1 MIPEIIGITGSKP
14 MLLVMNGSVGASGK
28 NSSDDVRL
36 VQSLLNNV
44 APHRGG
50 AAPKLAVD
58 GRGGPLT
65 IAAIRKFQTLN
76 LAGFADGR
84 VDAPGSTIR
93 LLAQLGGATISLP
106 GLKPAT
112 ADDLAATR
120 SLLSFPFT
128 RIPRQSFSQSGS
140 NSNAVTSNL
149 VGGTPSTGFGA
160 PFTRSGWTIDNN
172 SFTLD
177 ATVKDTGIYI
187 AFLEIFQDAAPN
199 IRQKLKV
206 VAGIKTVSMKDGPPV
221 GLDFALPSF
230 VATQGTVFRGLTGFV
245 PISAA
250 SFTGVCGVSTVG
262 VNAPFVGIGG
272 GLTLFQFQWNPL
284 VPPPAACTCFALMA
298 GKQAGIPG
306 FGLGG
311 GTGVCLP
318 F

>member
-1 MIPEIIGITGSKP
+1 MIPEIIGITSDRP

-36 VQSLLNNV
+36 VQALLNSI
-44 APHRGG
+44 APNRGG
-50 AAPKLAVD
+50 AAPKLATD
-58 GRGGPLT
+58 GRSGPLT
-65 IAAIRKFQTLN
+65 IAAIRKFQQVN

-93 LLAQLGGATISLP
+93 LLAQFGSANVSML

-112 ADDLAATR
+112 SDDLAATR
-120 SLLSFPFT
+120 SMVAFPYT
-128 RIPRQSFSQSGS
+128 RIPRESASLSSS
-140 NSNAVTSNL
+140 NPNAVTSNL
-149 VGGTPSTGFGA
+149 VGGSRSTGFGA
-160 PFTRSGWTIDNN
+160 PFTQSGWTIDNN

-177 ATVKDTGIYI
+177 ATVKDTGVYI
-187 AFLEIFQDAAPN
+187 AFLEIFQDAAPS
-199 IRQKLKV
+199 IRQKLKI
-206 VAGIKTVSMKDGPPV
+206 VAGIKTLSMKGGPPV

-230 VATQGTVFRGLTGFV
+230 VATQGTVIRGLAGFI
-245 PISAA
+245 PISPA
-250 SFTGVCGVSTVG
+250 SFAGVCGVSTAG
-262 VNAPFVGIGG
+262 LNAPFVGVGG
-272 GLTLFQFQWNPL
+272 GLTLFQFQWNPFG
-284 VPPPAACTCFALMA
+284 PPGMCTCFALMA